1 MEEDDHQL
9 GRVSAIM
16 EIGQII
22 EQTVSTASQGK

>member
-1 MEEDDHQL
+1 MEEDDNQL

-22 EQTVSTASQGK
+22 EQPVSMASQGK